1 MSQIPEN
8 EVTQDDMEAWFKA
21 KKALEKVK
29 AQEIL
34 LRNKI
39 FKGKFPNP
47 REGTN
52 NLDIGDGY
60 FLKATHVI
68 NRSVD
73 DAAFKASIEEFAKA
87 GIPTDQIVRY
97 KPELAT
103 GKYRGLTEEQRHLMD
118 TVLIIKD
125 GTPGLEITQPKR
137 APKV

>member
-52 NLDIGDGY
+52 NLDIGGGY

-68 NRSVD
+68 NRAVD
-73 DAAFKASIEEFAKA
+73 DAAFEASLEAFAEA
-87 GIPTDQIVRY
+87 GIPTDKIVRY
-97 KPELAT
+97 KPDLAT
-103 GKYRGLTEEQRHLMD
+103 GVYRELTEEQRNLFD
-118 TVLIIKD
+118 TALIIKD

>member
-1 MSQIPEN
+1 MSTIPPN
-8 EVTQDDMEAWFKA
+8 EVTQEDLEAWYKA
-21 KKALEKVK
+21 VKQLAKFK

-52 NLDIGDGY
+52 SLDIGDGY
-60 FLKATHVI
+60 YLKATHVI

-73 DAAFKASIEEFAKA
+73 EAAFKASMEAFAEA
-87 GIPTDQIVRY
+87 GIPTDKIIKY
-97 KPELAT
+97 KPELVT
-103 GKYRGLTEEQRHLMD
+103 GTYRELTEEQRTLFD
-118 TVLIIKD
+118 TALIIKD
-125 GTPGLEITQPKR
+125 GTPGMEITKPKR